1 MSKST
6 LSKPFDVLDH
16 GYVLLDGYLGDDE
29 SIVRK
34 ARITT
39 ESRSRVNRPTE
50 ALIEYLWGHKHTSP
64 FDFPTIC
71 LKVKA
76 PLFVCRQWWR
86 HRTAVCN
93 EGYVETTDTVTYQ
106 YNANQEFSG
115 RYAEMP
121 DEFYTPP
128 LEQMVRQAE
137 GNHQM
142 SSGELVEHPEGVAL
156 ALTNTLKSIHDA
168 YHYLLT
174 SAHLA
179 RERARIVLPQAQYT
193 TFYFQQSL
201 RNMLHWLELR
211 REDGAQWEIRQYASA
226 VEVIV
231 QSLFPMTYSVWLDYV
246 NGCNISWP
254 ERIELQGL
262 LDGKVVSHRLRAK
275 LFKEC
280 VE

>member
-1 MSKST
+1 MSN

-29 SIVRK
+29 SIVKK

-39 ESRSRVNRPTE
+39 ESLRKTQRSTE
-50 ALIEYLWGHKHTSP
+50 AFLEYLWGHQHTSP

-93 EGYVETTDTVTYQ
+93 EVVETTDTLTYQ
-106 YNANQEFSG
+106 YNANQEYSG
-115 RYAEMP
+115 RYAPMT
-121 DEFYTPP
+121 DEYYTPP
-128 LEQMVRQAE
+128 IEQLVKQAE

-142 SSGELVEHPEGVAL
+142 SSGELVEYPEGVRISL
-156 ALTNTLKSIHDA
+156 DVILKSLRDG
-168 YHYLLT
+168 YEFLLQ
-174 SAHLA
+174 AGLA
-179 RERARIVLPQAQYT
+179 RERARIVLPMAQYT

-201 RNMLHWLELR
+201 RNLLHWLALR
-211 REDGAQWEIRQYASA
+211 REDGAQWEIRQYAQA

-231 QSLFPMTYSVWLDYV
+231 QELFPKTYSVWLEHV
-246 NGCNISWP
+246 EGCHVSWK
-254 ERIELQGL
+254 ERQELQLL
-262 LDGKVVSHRLRAK
+262 LDGKVVSHRLREK
-275 LFKEC
+275 LFKGAE
-280 VE
+280 